1 VTETQLTTTTLAN
14 SSSSSKRHAVRAAAI
29 YAAAVALWFAFH
41 LSVPN
46 LPEIWLDLR
55 RIGPAPALVGIASGL
70 GVVALQAAR
79 WWFISSAVLRIR
91 YRDALAAILVGAF
104 FNVLLPAR
112 AGDALRVDDLSR
124 RVGVSRATLFGTE
137 LIDFVTD
144 KAGWLPAF
152 LLLLGTG
159 KPPSWLSRVVLVL
172 LVLLAM
178 FALLAFALRGSV
190 RALSARAT
198 WLGRLATGI
207 LANRPWR
214 LALAAFVVAA
224 APWLFEAFALRAVA
238 AIAAIP
244 LSPLQAFA
252 VLTAFNVATVVP
264 TPGGLGPNE
273 AASTAALLSLGVPSD
288 RALMFAV
295 MYHAT
300 QLVPALVVGG
310 LLLLQ
315 RRAVAP
321 RVSEL
326 APVHTS

>member
-1 VTETQLTTTTLAN
+1 VTETSLTPTTPAN
-14 SSSSSKRHAVRAAAI
+14 GSSSSKRHALRASAI
-29 YAAAVALWFAFH
+29 YAVAFGLWFAFH
-41 LSVPN
+41 RPVPN
-46 LPEIWLDLR
+46 LSEIWLDLR
-55 RIGPAPALVGIASGL
+55 RIGPAPALVGVASGL
-70 GVVALQAAR
+70 GVAGLQAAR
-79 WWFISSAVLRIR
+79 WRFISSAVLRIR

-104 FNVLLPAR
+104 FNVVLPAR

-124 RVGVSRATLFGTE
+124 RAGLSRATLFGTE
-137 LIDFVTD
+137 LVDFVTD

-159 KPPSWLSRVVLVL
+159 KPPFWLSRVVLG
-172 LVLLAM
+172 LLALLAIL
-178 FALLAFALRGSV
+178 ALLAFSLRGWV
-190 RALSARAT
+190 QALSTRT
-198 WLGRLATGI
+198 NWLGRLATGI

-273 AASTAALLSLGVPSD
+273 AASTAALLSFGVPSD
-288 RALMFAV
+288 RALIFAV

-321 RVSEL
+321 RVSEV